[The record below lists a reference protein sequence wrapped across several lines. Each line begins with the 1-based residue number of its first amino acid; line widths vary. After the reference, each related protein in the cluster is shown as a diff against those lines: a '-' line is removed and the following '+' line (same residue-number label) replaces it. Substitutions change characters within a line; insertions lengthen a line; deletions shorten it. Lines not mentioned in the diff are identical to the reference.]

1 MKTIFKTLGLL
12 LAVVLVFSACN
23 KKPQNPPVLVE
34 DGFYVVGGSVAN
46 DSMTLTGEMQPGYV
60 EGDGF
65 KAILRE
71 GMFQKYFYATANGGG
86 FIVKQQSGQNTIDWG
101 MSGDWNVV
109 RQDTVFN
116 CSIKKGGNNFT
127 VPSDGFYLFVIDTNL
142 LKAYLL
148 KVDYWGIIGDATDG
162 GWSDDSNQKLTQTKL
177 TMTEGQWKIE
187 NVNLYNKGNFKFR
200 FNSWWTYYDAD
211 PTAENNGDPKFFTNL
226 GGDLGQLSPGGA
238 NIVLDDSSAVYTVEL
253 DFTLGA
259 QTGFSAKLTKTGAL
273 SFNDISNDTISIVG
287 GGVGQFVNGDTIW
300 AGNWDLSNCLNL
312 VYTTTDNNEITFVA
326 DSVILT
332 KGAAFKFVMNHSW
345 DHSWGYDKVTVTGDV
360 DSITGVDDGFGGE
373 NFSSTGNGIYKVT
386 FKYNGYT
393 RAITVDF
400 EYKGQYVPPV
410 QDNPSLH
417 TISLIGAAFY
427 QNNDPNN
434 AATNWDEDF
443 DLSYQGQDDNGNYVF
458 TVSGIHFIGGNEFK
472 FRMDHDWNKSW
483 GWGINITG
491 DTQNFEDPGNGNIKV
506 VNDATYDVKFVLDD
520 SYSVVEANFTASAK

>member
-12 LAVVLVFSACN
+12 LAIVLVFSACH

-46 DSMTLTGEMQPGYV
+46 DSMALTGEMQPGYV

-65 KAILRE
+65 KPVLRD

-86 FIVKQQSGQNTIDWG
+86 FVVKQQSGQNTIQWG

-109 RQDTVFN
+109 RKDSVFN
-116 CSIKKGGNNFT
+116 CSIKKNGGNFT

-148 KVDYWGIIGDATDG
+148 KVYDWRVIGDATDG
-162 GWSDDSNQKLTQTKL
+162 GWSNDENQKLTQIKL
-177 TMTEGQWKIE
+177 TKDEAQWKAE
-187 NVNLYNKGNFKFR
+187 NINLIKNGNIKFR
-200 FNSWWTYYDAD
+200 FNGWWTYYDAD
-211 PTAENNGDPKFFTNL
+211 TSAANNGDPKFFTNL
-226 GGDLGQLSPGGA
+226 GGDLSQLSPGGA
-238 NIVLDDSSAVYTVEL
+238 NILIDSSAVYTIEL

-259 QTGFSAKLTKTGAL
+259 QTGFVATLTPTGTL
-273 SFNDISNDTISIVG
+273 QFNDISTDTVSIVG
-287 GGVGQFVNGDTIW
+287 GGLGQFVKGDTVW
-300 AGNWDLSNCLNL
+300 TATWDVDAGLMMT
-312 VYTTTDNNEITFVA
+312 YQTTDDAHNEIFVA

-332 KGAAFKFVMNHSW
+332 KGAAFKFVLGHTW
-345 DHSWGYDKVTVTGDV
+345 DHSWGYDKVSITGDV
-360 DSITGVDDGFGGE
+360 DSITGVDDGYGGK
-373 NFSSTGNGIYKVT
+373 NFSSTGSGIYKVT

-393 RAITVDF
+393 RAVTIDF
-400 EYKGQYVPPV
+400 EYKGLYVPPV

-417 TISLIGAAFY
+417 TISLIGDAFY

-443 DLSYQGQDDNGNYVF
+443 DLTYQNQDANGNYVF
-458 TVSGIHFIGGNEFK
+458 TVSGIHFIGGKSFK

-491 DTQNFEDPGNGNIKV
+491 DSQNFSDPGNGNIEV
-506 VNDATYDVKFVLDD
+506 VNDATYDVTFVLDD
-520 SYSVVEANFTASAK
+520 SYNVVEANFTASQK